1 MGSLPDLSILRG
13 EAVPAPAGQPQLL
26 HRLLE
31 EVAAGP
37 AANSPAVLYQGECPV
52 REAALPRLECER
64 PTPWTLRR
72 RISYAELDAAASRF
86 ARAIVRKVRMCSAG
100 GNAANADGDVLV
112 AVRLPPSDRLLVIL
126 LAAIKAGAA
135 YLPLDAA
142 FPPERVRHI
151 LTEARPAIVISDQP
165 DPELFRGTIAA
176 TYAELQAEAA
186 DLSGAPLA
194 DLDGL
199 LADPLLALVLYTSGS
214 TGVPK
219 GVRLPHAVVL
229 NRLRWQWRQFPF
241 GDEEALCV
249 FKTALT
255 FVDSVPEIWGPLLQ
269 GRAVLVLDKDVTS
282 DTERLVHALE
292 DNQVERLVLVPSL
305 LRAMLMYLKMDAERN
320 ADRQNKPLLSRLRLW
335 VCSGESLAASLAEQF
350 FAHFASVGLDSHWL
364 CNFYGSTEI
373 MGDVTFH
380 VLRSAADVQ
389 GLDKIPIGSPLDNTV
404 VYLLDEHF
412 RPALAGH
419 AGELFVAGRNL
430 AAGYVAGRDPHR
442 FLDNPLAVH
451 PDYVRLYRT
460 GDFARVDKNTLVF
473 EGRTDSQV
481 KVRGHRVD
489 LSELEAALT
498 RVDGV
503 DKGVV
508 LCHRPGEEDQA
519 VLAFVTLREGS
530 ALSARQVE
538 SALGLSLPPYAVP
551 QVLTLDWIPLLVNG
565 KVDRQALLRGYAESA
580 ALDRSPDYS
589 GAPDGLGDVARVLLD
604 TVAEVL
610 GGSARAKVCLARSF
624 YELGGNS
631 LNSVLTVTR
640 LRDQGFFI
648 SVSDFIGAESLS
660 QVLECLKPSEADA
673 SLLAESRHQSNFRA
687 EMLSEEH
694 KKDVYSMITDSFLQK
709 ADLEH
714 WLMPG
719 VSPSDYSELMDQ
731 IWKPLVEKELSC
743 VVKDEAGEAVACA
756 LTFDAHDE
764 PPVQITSKLNIVFD
778 FLEFIEGPIRDNKLP
793 TGRGRVLHSFM
804 MATAASLSPR
814 ANVLAMQ
821 FMEQEVLR
829 TARARGFRGV
839 LTTNTSPLTQQLG
852 RDVFGYQTLLDYQ
865 VNQYVAPDGSFPFGE
880 APDSQRAVVA
890 WKPIQ

>member
-13 EAVPAPAGQPQLL
+13 ETAPAPAGQPQLL

-37 AANSPAVLYQGECPV
+37 AANTPAVMYQG
-52 REAALPRLECER
+52 
-64 PTPWTLRR
+64 R

-100 GNAANADGDVLV
+100 GNAANPDGDVLV

-126 LAAIKAGAA
+126 LAAVKAGAA

-142 FPPERVRHI
+142 FPPDRVRHI

-186 DLSGAPLA
+186 DLSGAPLS
-194 DLDGL
+194 DQDGL

-219 GVRLPHAVVL
+219 GVRLPHNVVL

-241 GDEEALCV
+241 GEEEALCV

-269 GRAVLVLDKDVTS
+269 GRALLVLDKDVTS

-320 ADRQNKPLLSRLRLW
+320 AERHNKPLLARLRLW

-380 VLRSAADVQ
+380 VLRSAAEVQ

-412 RPALAGH
+412 RPALAGQP
-419 AGELFVAGRNL
+419 GELFVAGRNL

-508 LCHRPGEEDQA
+508 LCYRPGEEDQA

-530 ALSARQVE
+530 QGPLSARQVE

-551 QVLTLDWIPLLVNG
+551 QVLAVDWIPLLVNG
-565 KVDRQALLRGYAESA
+565 KVDRQALLRGYAESS

-589 GAPDGLGDVARVLLD
+589 GAPDGLADVARVLLD

-610 GGSARAKVCLARSF
+610 GAAARAKVSLARAF

-648 SVSDFIGAESLS
+648 SVSDFIGAESLG
-660 QVLECLKPSEADA
+660 QALECMKPSGAEA

-687 EMLSEEH
+687 ELLSEEH

-731 IWKPLVEKELSC
+731 IWEPLVEKKLSC
-743 VVKDEAGEAVACA
+743 VVKDEAGAAVACA

-829 TARARGFRGV
+829 TARSRGFTGV
-839 LTTNTSPLTQQLG
+839 FTTNTSPLTQQLG
-852 RDVFGYQTLLDYQ
+852 RDVFGFQTLLDYQ
-865 VNQYVAPDGSFPFGE
+865 VNQYVAPDGTVPFGE